1 MNKKALLQQ
10 VQAATPEEQK
20 LIEQILAAP
29 NPLKLTLLKALSEIV
44 KPTQRSKFLQYVLNA
59 ALAVSQEK
67 MITTLG
73 FESIVAAFTR
83 PEALKI
89 LAPTDPLSAARLKG
103 VQVKQQLL
111 YGDEQPLTS
120 EEVAFLLNMTRQAVD
135 KRRLKGQLLG
145 VSLGKRGYL
154 YPDWQ
159 FQGEQV
165 LPGLERVLNAL
176 KDYDSWTKLMFMKTG
191 DLHLAGATPLG
202 RLQAGAI
209 EEVVQAAE
217 SYGIHRAA

>member
-1 MNKKALLQQ
+1 MI
-10 VQAATPEEQK
+10 AT
-20 LIEQILAAP
+20 
-29 NPLKLTLLKALSEIV
+29 
-44 KPTQRSKFLQYVLNA
+44 F
-59 ALAVSQEK
+59 
-67 MITTLG
+67 G
-73 FESIVAAFTR
+73 FESMVKAFTR

-120 EEVAFLLNMTRQAVD
+120 QKVASLLNMTRQAVD

-154 YPDWQ
+154 YPYWQ
-159 FQGEQV
+159 FQEGQV
-165 LPGLERVLNAL
+165 LAGLERVLNAL
-176 KDYDSWTKLMFMKTG
+176 KDYDPWTKLMFMKTG
-191 DLHLAGATPLG
+191 DVRLAGVTPLEQ
-202 RLQAGAI
+202 LQAGAS

-217 SYGIHRAA
+217 SYGINRAA